1 LLAIGAPGARRIT
14 ARNDGSLKAGRDQYQ
29 HSQLC
34 ACAERHA
41 RWRAVVSQRTS
52 FFAALAALLVLY
64 AAPFAARAQQQAQDK
79 SILVFAAASM
89 KNALDDVDAAFTK
102 QTGIAVVASYDA
114 SSALMKQIEQR
125 APADAF
131 ISADL
136 KWMDYGS
143 EKKLIDDKTRMNL
156 LSNKLVL
163 IAGKDSKLSN
173 VTIDSDLDLAGL
185 AGEGRIATG
194 DVRAV
199 PVGIYAK
206 AALEKLGLWAA
217 VEPKLAMAGNVRAA
231 LVLVARG
238 EAPLGIV
245 YATDAKVEPAVKV
258 IAAFPDDSHEPI
270 VYPAAAMPNAKPAAA
285 LYLAFL
291 RSAAA
296 RAIFEHY
303 GFSVLIKPV
312 S

>member
-1 LLAIGAPGARRIT
+1 
-14 ARNDGSLKAGRDQYQ
+14 
-29 HSQLC
+29 
-34 ACAERHA
+34 
-41 RWRAVVSQRTS
+41 VSQRTS
-52 FFAALAALLVLY
+52 FFAVLAALL
-64 AAPFAARAQQQAQDK
+64 AACVVPIAAQAQQQTQDT

-89 KNALDDVDAAFTK
+89 KNALDDVDAAFAK
-102 QTGIAVVASYDA
+102 QTGIAVVVSYDA
-114 SSALMKQIEQR
+114 SSALTKQIEQG
-125 APADAF
+125 APADVY
-131 ISADL
+131 ISADQ

-143 EKKLIDDKTRMNL
+143 QKELIDDGTRVNL
-156 LSNKLVL
+156 LGNTLVL
-163 IAGKDSKLSN
+163 IAGKESKLGN
-173 VTIDSDLDLAGL
+173 VTIGPGLDLTGL
-185 AGEGRIATG
+185 AGAGRIATG

-206 AALEKLGLWAA
+206 AALQKLGLWDA
-217 VEPKLAMAGNVRAA
+217 VEPKLAMVGNVRAA

-270 VYPAAAMPNAKPAAA
+270 VYPVAATRTAKSSAA

-291 RSAAA
+291 RSVAA

>member
-1 LLAIGAPGARRIT
+1 VL
-14 ARNDGSLKAGRDQYQ
+14 
-29 HSQLC
+29 
-34 ACAERHA
+34 
-41 RWRAVVSQRTS
+41 QRTNLI
-52 FFAALAALLVLY
+52 AALAALFVFCASPY
-64 AAPFAARAQQQAQDK
+64 AARAQQNPQDK

-89 KNALDDVDAAFTK
+89 KNALDDVDAAFAK
-102 QTGIAVVASYDA
+102 QTGVAVVASYDA
-114 SSALMKQIEQR
+114 SSALMKQIEQG
-125 APADAF
+125 APADVF

-156 LSNKLVL
+156 LGNKLVL
-163 IAGKDSKLSN
+163 IAGKESKLGD
-173 VTIDSDLDLAGL
+173 VTIGSGLDLAGL
-185 AGEGRIATG
+185 IGQGRIATG

-206 AALEKLGLWAA
+206 AALQKLGLWNA
-217 VEPKLAMAGNVRAA
+217 VEPKLAMVGNVRAA

-258 IAAFPDDSHEPI
+258 IGTFPDDSHEPI
-270 VYPAAAMPNAKPAAA
+270 VYPVAATATAKPASAA
-285 LYLAFL
+285 YLAFL
-291 RSAAA
+291 RSTAA

-303 GFSVLIKPV
+303 GFSVLLKPV